1 MTAID
6 LSSEMVRYC
15 RDVGLNARVMDFLSL
30 QFPAGSFDAVYAM
43 NCLLHDPSADF
54 RSVLSYIRQFIRPQG
69 MFPLEQYGGEDQGGI
84 RERDYTGPPRFF
96 CHNSDDRLLSLV
108 SGLLEVVSF
117 EQVDIGSKTL
127 FTPISSR
134 SPCGEPTNL
143 PRSLPARS
151 AFQRSQRHCPADD
164 ANTRDG
170 AQTLEQGHPVPANG
184 YQGPERVQQ
193 VCDRVERG
201 ND

>member
-1 MTAID
+1 MVAVNGATVRKGFRLPERTAKINFEGTD
-6 LSSEMVRYC
+6 YDGAEIQLRLSV
-15 RDVGLNARVMDFLSL
+15 
-30 QFPAGSFDAVYAM
+30 SFA
-43 NCLLHDPSADF
+43 
-54 RSVLSYIRQFIRPQG
+54 QFIALRESAQ
-69 MFPLEQYGGEDQGGI
+69 GEDQEGI

-96 CHNSDDRLLSLV
+96 CHHSDDRLLSLV